1 MTFEI
6 REKSL
11 DLASL
16 LFAENGWNVPV
27 LERDGNTVR
36 YHIPKTQ
43 RETIG
48 EVGKDLFILGQLK
61 SIEAQFMALRSSYLL
76 QGGRSKDVP
85 IGMKTKGFGL
95 ICVFNGNLSYRFFK
109 QGGRVPHFAPVSETE
124 AKGLILGTHE
134 LRYIKGGNGYRI
146 AVK

>member
-1 MTFEI
+1 MTFDL

-11 DLASL
+11 DLAKL
-16 LFAENGWNVPV
+16 LFTAEGRNVTV
-27 LERDGNTVR
+27 LERDGNTVS
-36 YHIPKTQ
+36 YHPPHTQ
-43 RETIG
+43 RETLG
-48 EVGKDLFILGQLK
+48 EVGKDLFMLGQLK
-61 SIEAQFMALRSSYLL
+61 SFEAQFMALRSSYLL
-76 QGGRSKDVP
+76 QGGRSKDIP

-109 QGGRVPHFAPVSETE
+109 QGGHVPHFAPVSEVE

-134 LRYIKGGNGYRI
+134 LKYIKGGNGYRI